1 MGGPG
6 ELSPQLMNADENVN
20 LSLDVRH
27 NPTIDVDEN
36 DFLSLNVN
44 HNPTTDVDEN
54 VSLPLDVRHNA
65 TTDVDESV
73 NLPLN
78 VHHNPTTDV
87 DENVSLPLDVN
98 HNPTTDVDEN
108 DAEETSPRKKAI
120 QTTLEIATKFLDRAR
135 NYEDNAVNL
144 QKRNMFYSL
153 RGKLEEFSA
162 SAFHT
167 CLNWGGLAAI
177 SLAPLWMV
185 DLAWTASASL
195 RKFLVLSP
203 ELDALAKE
211 VFVHAISSGNRR
223 ELLFATVDA
232 SVELSRKMAVA
243 LEAEDL
249 DSAMTDVEDAM
260 ASSIDATRK
269 QFVALEPSL
278 QAKVRENFAAV
289 KGFLLMNYVQKNY
302 LKEEKNNLKDDDD
315 DASNENENL
324 EDDDLKEDDGCCLS
338 TDDEVFIVGN
348 LLVKEN
354 TIREI
359 VGEVVEKGKVE
370 HTEADIEADLEDLII
385 NLIRVDCRVTPAIE
399 YIISE

>member
-1 MGGPG
+1 MD
-6 ELSPQLMNADENVN
+6 ADENVN

-36 DFLSLNVN
+36 DFLSLDVR
-44 HNPTTDVDEN
+44 HNPATDVDEN
-54 VSLPLDVRHNA
+54 VSLPLDVRH
-65 TTDVDESV
+65 D
-73 NLPLN
+73 
-78 VHHNPTTDV
+78 
-87 DENVSLPLDVN
+87 
-98 HNPTTDVDEN
+98 PTTDVDEN

-177 SLAPLWMV
+177 ALAPLWMV

-249 DSAMTDVEDAM
+249 DSALTDVEDAM

-289 KGFLLMNYVQKNY
+289 KGFLLMNHVQKNY

-315 DASNENENL
+315 DASNEN
-324 EDDDLKEDDGCCLS
+324 DLKDASNENDLKDDGCCLS

-385 NLIRVDCRVTPAIE
+385 NLIRVDCRVTPALE